1 MGFLSKL
8 FPSMGK
14 TQSRGKPGYA
24 TPDGPH
30 GLNIYV
36 QCDKCG
42 EKIAVRLRKTS
53 EVQRREGPDADL
65 GPGQYFVQKTIVG
78 SKCYQRIEATVDFDA
93 KYNVVADTVEYGR
106 LITLKEFN
114 EEDEP

>member
-8 FPSMGK
+8 FSNLG
-14 TQSRGKPGYA
+14 SRSKGEPGYA

-30 GLNIYV
+30 GLRIYV

-42 EKIAVRLRKTS
+42 EKVPVRLRTSS
-53 EVQRREGPDADL
+53 EVQKREGPDADQ
-65 GPGQYFVQKTIVG
+65 GSGQYFVQKTIVG
-78 SKCYQRIEATVDFDA
+78 SKCYQRIEATVEFDA
-93 KYNVVADTVEYGR
+93 RYNVVESTVKGGK

-114 EEDEP
+114 KEDEL